1 MAPGV
6 VDECRAKLDE
16 DRAELKVSIS
26 ELQGGEM
33 TTEEAAEAA
42 ALVDTLLET
51 LKEIEDAL
59 SKISLGTFGTC
70 ESCKGPISDERLV
83 AMPAARLCYECADV
97 QATVLTS
104 TPDVD

>member
-1 MAPGV
+1 MAPRV
-6 VDECRAKLDE
+6 LDECRAKLEE
-16 DRAELKVSIS
+16 DRAELQLSIN

-33 TTEEAAEAA
+33 TPEEAAEAG

-70 ESCKGPISDERLV
+70 ESCKGRISDERLV
-83 AMPAARLCYECADV
+83 AMPAARLCFECADV

-104 TPDVD
+104 SPDVE